1 MLVSEALQ
9 LSERQDTAK
18 PHRPVIPPDM
28 KSFNRALIEEWR
40 ANNGQLSGRMAGR
53 KLILLTTT
61 GARSREPRTVVLAFG
76 RHGRDIVAI
85 ASNNGAAS
93 HPAWYRN
100 LLERPA
106 ATVELGP
113 DKFDVRARTARP
125 EERAALAKAVP
136 YLESQ
141 QQLTEREIPIV
152 VLERVET

>member
-1 MLVSEALQ
+1 M
-9 LSERQDTAK
+9 SERDDSRPQRPAIPQDIKA
-18 PHRPVIPPDM
+18 
-28 KSFNRALIEEWR
+28 FNRALIAEWR
-40 ANNGQLSGRMAGR
+40 SNNGQLSGRMAGR

-61 GARSREPRTVVLAFG
+61 GARSGEPRTAVLAFG
-76 RHGRDIVAI
+76 RHGENIVAI
-85 ASNNGAAS
+85 ASNNGAAA
-93 HPAWYRN
+93 HPAWYLN
-100 LLERPA
+100 LLEHPT

-113 DKFDVRARTARP
+113 DKFAVRARTAKP

>member
-1 MLVSEALQ
+1 
-9 LSERQDTAK
+9 
-18 PHRPVIPPDM
+18 M
-28 KSFNRALIEEWR
+28 KAFNHALIEEWR
-40 ANNGQLSGRMAGR
+40 ANNGKLSGRMAGR

-61 GARSREPRTVVLAFG
+61 GARSGEPRTVVLGFG
-76 RHGRDIVAI
+76 RHGDNIVVI

-93 HPAWYRN
+93 HPAWYLN

-113 DKFDVRARTARP
+113 TKFDVRARTAKP

-152 VLERVET
+152 VLERVES